1 MVLPKS
7 AKNLARTNDALLTE
21 GSERERAVNQLRRSE
36 AYLAV
41 AQRLTKTGSW
51 AFTPGREGWN
61 YWSDELFRILEV
73 DPRQGPL
80 SRVQMYQ
87 RVHPEDRQQVS
98 ARYQKALKDK
108 DDYLTEFRVLY
119 PDGRLKY
126 LHVIG
131 HPVFNEAGEIT
142 EFVGTSIDVTEQ
154 KHREEALRRSET
166 YLADAQKMTRTGSW
180 AWAPGRD
187 EWSYWSEEMFRVF
200 EFDPRQGLP
209 TVEMSR
215 QRVHPEDR
223 GQVSERAR
231 KTLQDKEEYVND
243 YRLQFPDGRLK
254 YLHVIGHPVFNEAGE
269 ITEFVGTSVDV
280 TEQKHIEEALRRSE
294 AYLVEGQRLTH
305 TGCWSLNIATRQI
318 LHSSAE
324 HTRMF
329 GFDPEK
335 GTPRFEEF
343 LQRIHPEDQE
353 HVLETFQTLMRSG
366 GDLDLRYRIAT
377 PDCPVRYMHAI
388 GHPAL
393 KESSTPGEYVGITID
408 TTERRLWDQERE
420 RAENRLR
427 RSEAYLA
434 EAQRLSHTGSWAI
447 DPEYLS
453 RLNSLPHTIA
463 VYASQWSSPS
473 TTQHSLPGG
482 CYALRGPDLHRLERA
497 SFLGALTAYLLQQIQ
512 LIAFGPERAAQLGEA
527 INAKKAPPIRKTPH
541 RMESE
546 YRQVCDVHSS
556 QLVLRRRKQSRQANR
571 VVWLFN
577 CSHCRRIT
585 DDIARA
591 ICSGR

>member
-7 AKNLARTNDALLTE
+7 AKNLPRTNDALLTE
-21 GSERERAVNQLRRSE
+21 GSERERAVKQLRRSE
-36 AYLAV
+36 AYLAE

-80 SRVQMYQ
+80 SQVQMYQ
-87 RVHPEDRQQVS
+87 RVHPEDRRQVLD
-98 ARYQKALKDK
+98 RYQKALKDK

-126 LHVIG
+126 IRLIG

-142 EFVGTSIDVTEQ
+142 EFVGTSVDVTEQ
-154 KHREEALRRSET
+154 RHREEAQRRSET
-166 YLADAQKMTRTGSW
+166 YLADAQRMTRTGSW

-215 QRVHPEDR
+215 QRIHPEDR

-243 YRLQFPDGRLK
+243 YRLQFPDGGLK

-269 ITEFVGTSVDV
+269 ITEFVGTSIDV

-305 TGCWSLNIATRQI
+305 TGSWSLNIATRQI

-329 GFDPEK
+329 GFDLEK
-335 GTPRFEEF
+335 GSRG
-343 LQRIHPEDQE
+343 
-353 HVLETFQTLMRSG
+353 S
-366 GDLDLRYRIAT
+366 
-377 PDCPVRYMHAI
+377 
-388 GHPAL
+388 
-393 KESSTPGEYVGITID
+393 KSSSSVFIPKTRNTC
-408 TTERRLWDQERE
+408 L
-420 RAENRLR
+420 
-427 RSEAYLA
+427 
-434 EAQRLSHTGSWAI
+434 RLSK
-447 DPEYLS
+447 
-453 RLNSLPHTIA
+453 R
-463 VYASQWSSPS
+463 
-473 TTQHSLPGG
+473 
-482 CYALRGPDLHRLERA
+482 
-497 SFLGALTAYLLQQIQ
+497 
-512 LIAFGPERAAQLGEA
+512 
-527 INAKKAPPIRKTPH
+527 
-541 RMESE
+541 
-546 YRQVCDVHSS
+546 
-556 QLVLRRRKQSRQANR
+556 
-571 VVWLFN
+571 
-577 CSHCRRIT
+577 
-585 DDIARA
+585 
-591 ICSGR
+591 